1 MITWLELWPLETE
14 AGEYWQVSL
23 FFLPPRSHP
32 QLHNSGPS
40 SIGEA
45 ELHVGW
51 PSRFR
56 DENLLYAME
65 IKTDGPVSCRTNTSL
80 NPHGLEVTWNIQCA
94 IQVCSQKTISRM
106 TCGCFAFNKNES
118 VCTLCISNWSFT
130 APTHTN
136 RLRYIF
142 FIHTISY
149 IFFYPLMAPF
159 MPFTLIAVIL
169 VFFVC
174 FFPPIGSIQVRWIVM
189 FTSRNE
195 SWNHFQYLWYHA

>member
-80 NPHGLEVTWNIQCA
+80 NPHGLQVTWNIQCA
-94 IQVCSQKTISRM
+94 IHRAQHTYAAKKQSQERNVGVLLLTRM
-106 TCGCFAFNKNES
+106 SMFAHCAFL
-118 VCTLCISNWSFT
+118 TDYLQHLLIQT
-130 APTHTN
+130 GLAT
-136 RLRYIF
+136 
-142 FIHTISY
+142 
-149 IFFYPLMAPF
+149 FFYL
-159 MPFTLIAVIL
+159 
-169 VFFVC
+169 
-174 FFPPIGSIQVRWIVM
+174 
-189 FTSRNE
+189 
-195 SWNHFQYLWYHA
+195 YH